1 MLVTNYDE
9 ADAAPELVVFDTL
22 ITQDHPKSF
31 RQFRFPPWYRCRSPH
46 IRIDCGRPL
55 GTDVRGGPLTADP
68 TQAILA
74 VELTSIGIS
83 VDPSVLFAVRTSA
96 LIEHACSIRINPR
109 IPWEEWGEG
118 AVAVEIPLDIDY
130 FSTFVHGTHVVI
142 VVGVDSDTPDYLLYT
157 FDFSKRGRHAL
168 QLRSGDSVTERRA
181 VLEDGR
187 KLALEGNP
195 GIYAEDILCLGNGSM
210 VYLDQVDNF
219 SHSVV
224 NDIAD

>member
-1 MLVTNYDE
+1 MTQLPCNVGFDV
-9 ADAAPELVVFDTL
+9 AAGEREVVDRL
-22 ITQDHPKSF
+22 
-31 RQFRFPPWYRCRSPH
+31 
-46 IRIDCGRPL
+46 
-55 GTDVRGGPLTADP
+55 
-68 TQAILA
+68 
-74 VELTSIGIS
+74 
-83 VDPSVLFAVRTSA
+83 
-96 LIEHACSIRINPR
+96 
-109 IPWEEWGEG
+109 
-118 AVAVEIPLDIDY
+118 
-130 FSTFVHGTHVVI
+130 

-157 FDFSKRGRHAL
+157 FDFSKRGRYAL

-224 NDIAD
+224 NDITD